1 MVSLLPSIERAR
13 HVRRGIRLEYFTVV
27 YNCLEGMVALLAGF
41 LAGSVALVGFGLDSA
56 IEVSS
61 GAILL
66 WRLRADAHEIRRERS
81 ERVALR
87 LVGICFIALAGYVGY
102 EA

>member
-1 MVSLLPSIERAR
+1 MMVSLSSVERAS
-13 HVRRGIRLEYFTVV
+13 HVRHGIRLEYFTVA

-61 GAILL
+61 GAVLL
-66 WRLRADAHEIRRERS
+66 
-81 ERVALR
+81 
-87 LVGICFIALAGYVGY
+87 
-102 EA
+102 